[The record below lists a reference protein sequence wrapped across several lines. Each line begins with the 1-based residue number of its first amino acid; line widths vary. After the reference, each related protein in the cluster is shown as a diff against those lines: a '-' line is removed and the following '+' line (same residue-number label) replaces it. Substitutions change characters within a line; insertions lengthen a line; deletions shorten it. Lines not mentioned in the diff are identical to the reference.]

1 VAITIG
7 ARPGSKTVTPNI
19 NVTPLVDVVLVL
31 LIIFLVVTPL
41 MSKTFWVHLPKQE
54 KEEITPEQLDEDPT
68 PPLVLRVGAGDTIQV
83 NGVDIGFDELSE
95 RLKRMFAAR
104 DDHILFFDA
113 DDAAA
118 YGFAVAVLDQAREG
132 GAVTIAPLTQ
142 ALAPAT
148 HTEPGAEPT
157 GDAGAPLEAPATPVS
172 EDPAAP
178 LEPPAG

>member
-1 VAITIG
+1 MAISLG
-7 ARPGSKTVTPNI
+7 AGPKSKTVTPNI

-41 MSKTFWVHLPKQE
+41 MTKSFWVHLPKQE
-54 KEEITPEQLDEDPT
+54 KEDVTPEQLEQDRT
-68 PPLVLRVGAGDTIQV
+68 PPLVLRIADNNVIQV
-83 NGVDIGFDELSE
+83 NGVDIGFDELPE

-113 DDAAA
+113 DDGAE

-142 ALAPAT
+142 ALGARPAADAGTAAFAPDPLAPAAD
-148 HTEPGAEPT
+148 PSPL
-157 GDAGAPLEAPATPVS
+157 APPS
-172 EDPAAP
+172 S
-178 LEPPAG
+178 